1 MNNASMTARVS
12 LFARAYHT
20 EQEGGAVFADP
31 AAMALLGREEY
42 EQIAASMTQGISF
55 FCPGFAGTPEEAL
68 AYVVHRQLAPSPLGR
83 AAFAEQALEE
93 AVGEGCTQYLIPG
106 AGYDSFPCR
115 RPAWA
120 AALEVFSLDRPEMM
134 ADRSR
139 RMEGAGFAVSERSH
153 EISAD
158 LARPGWR
165 EKLLGAGFDAKQRSF
180 CSLLG
185 LAYYLAMEEW
195 GSLLAGLRGLLAPGS
210 RIAFDWPVQTGQGGG
225 RTRRQQNLAAA
236 AGEEMRLRCTVAE
249 MQTLLN
255 VSGFAV
261 CCQLTPGEITRTYFA
276 PFNRTDSGSPM
287 EAFPGVHYC
296 LARVV

>member
-55 FCPGFAGTPEEAL
+55 FCPGFEGTPEEAL
-68 AYVVHRQLAPSPLGR
+68 TYVVHRQLAPSPLGR
-83 AAFAEQALEE
+83 AAFAEGALEE
-93 AVGEGCTQYLIPG
+93 AVGEGCGQYLILG

-134 ADRSR
+134 ADRRR
-139 RMEGAGFAVSERSH
+139 RMEGAGFLTRPHSH

-165 EKLLGAGFDAKQRSF
+165 ETLTDAGFDGQKLSF

-185 LAYYLAMEEW
+185 LAYYLTMEEW
-195 GSLLAGLRGLLAPGS
+195 GNLLTGLRGLLAPGS
-210 RIAFDWPVQTGQGGG
+210 RIAFDWPVQTGHDGG
-225 RTRRQQNLAAA
+225 RTERQKNLAAA
-236 AGEEMRLRCTVAE
+236 AGEEMRLHCTGAE
-249 MQTLLN
+249 MEALLRAC
-255 VSGFAV
+255 GFAV
-261 CCQLTPGEITRTYFA
+261 CHELAPEEITRTYFA
-276 PFNRTDSGSPM
+276 PFNRTCGGCPL

-296 LARVV
+296 LARVI

>member
-55 FCPGFAGTPEEAL
+55 FCPCFEGTPEEAL

-93 AVGEGCTQYLIPG
+93 AMGEGCKQYLILG
-106 AGYDSFPCR
+106 AGYDSFSCR

-120 AALEVFSLDRPEMM
+120 LELEVFSLDRSEMM
-134 ADRSR
+134 ADRRR

-165 EKLLGAGFDAKQRSF
+165 EKLLEASFDGQKVSF

-185 LAYYLAMEEW
+185 LAYYLSMEEW

-225 RTRRQQNLAAA
+225 RTRRQQSLAAA
-236 AGEEMRLRCTVAE
+236 AGEEMRLRSTVAE

-255 VSGFAV
+255 DSGFAV
-261 CCQLTPGEITRTYFA
+261 CRQLTPEEITRTYFA
-276 PFNRTDSGSPM
+276 PFNRAHSGSPM